1 MSNAFELIANILEAA
16 IIAQFFLRY
25 FGLKNKNNKILKFII
40 MTIIYASVVTVC
52 NMYTYFSVHEEY
64 IIDITIFVFAIVL
77 LKGRVLEK
85 ILLIFINS
93 ILLSTIGV
101 LLMGAFGNFI
111 LYDANGYPEFGVLR
125 VALVVLAKVIYI
137 ICTEL
142 IIRNKIEDSQY
153 VSNTVYL
160 KLNAAMIIT
169 AVAELFLMD
178 IVYMSA
184 KSSSIVS
191 VYFVIVALVAVD
203 AILYTLFVNLTNTSI
218 NLIKEEVKN
227 AAYESEKKIIENMHE
242 INKQTMIVRHDM
254 KSKLTYIMFKLDEG
268 DIKGAEK
275 FLSEELDVELS
286 DVNIISTGNRIADAI
301 LNMHAET
308 ARKQGI
314 PFRMNITGN
323 LGMVNEV
330 DITIILSN
338 LLDCALE
345 LAGTSDVPYAGVD
358 VKDTD
363 NGIMIRAYSSYG
375 ELKLN
380 NGMLNVRNIAD
391 RYNGTYEFEHRDGRC
406 TAVVCLKNGETDN
419 VIQNR
424 KACTIAD

>member
-1 MSNAFELIANILEAA
+1 MSDIFELYANVIEAFL
-16 IIAQFFLRY
+16 IAQFFIRY
-25 FGLKNKNNKILKFII
+25 FKFKNENYKILKILMFT
-40 MTIIYASVVTVC
+40 MAVMFVVTMS
-52 NMYTYFSVHEEY
+52 NIWAYFSVHEEY
-64 IIDITIFVFAIVL
+64 IVDVTLLVIMVVF
-77 LKGRVLEK
+77 LKGRMLEK
-85 ILLIFINS
+85 ILLIFMNS
-93 ILLSTIGV
+93 IILSTTGILLTGV
-101 LLMGAFGNFI
+101 FGNFI
-111 LYDANGYPEFGVLR
+111 VYDANGYPEFGVLR